1 MVYIKAA
8 VEREK
13 KRHPGKEI
21 VPSGVFYYRI
31 QDPLLDGKVMDE
43 VLRGTEEE
51 KKEQME
57 KEMLKALRP
66 DGLVN
71 LSGENLKHLQKI
83 QSGDSVAV
91 PVKYTK
97 TGTLSKASKVASETD
112 FDTLMRYAQKKVEE
126 IHQKIA
132 DGEVAALPYRQG
144 TETGCDY
151 CKYRHICGFDLKVP
165 GYHYRNLEKLSKEE
179 AIQKMTA
186 EVGTGLKQP
195 EKSKKIG
202 MAEKEE
208 QPDKEKNSKEE
219 Q

>member
-1 MVYIKAA
+1 
-8 VEREK
+8 
-13 KRHPGKEI
+13 
-21 VPSGVFYYRI
+21 
-31 QDPLLDGKVMDE
+31 MDE
-43 VLRGTEEE
+43 ILRGTEEE

-57 KEMLKALRP
+57 KEMLKVLRP

-97 TGTLSKASKVASETD
+97 SGSLSKTSKVASETD

-186 EVGTGLKQP
+186 EVGTGLKQS
-195 EKSKKIG
+195 EKSKKTG